1 MHIKKLNKINKKAL
15 ILTGIA
21 SAFAVSLLLPTLSW
35 FKEDTASPISVDGNI
50 HGSYFESGDGTAAN
64 PFEIARPI
72 QLYYLSWLQ
81 EMGYFNEAVLDENT
95 GEYVLKQQYHF
106 YLSKDIDMADN

>member
-1 MHIKKLNKINKKAL
+1 MAFKIFKKLNTKAM
-15 ILTGIA
+15 ILGV
-21 SAFAVSLLLPTLSW
+21 SACAFGMSIMLPTISW
-35 FKEDTASPISVDGNI
+35 FNSDTSSPINVDGNI
-50 HGSYFESGDGTAAN
+50 HGSYFESGDGTAAR

-95 GEYVLKQQYHF
+95 GEYILKQQYHF
-106 YLSKDIDMADN
+106 YLSKELFLPSK